1 VRDAVTDTGR
11 GPVAEAVRGEMRQ
24 GGQRRAAVRSGD
36 GGGDGGAE
44 VAGGTSATRGIIS
57 NTRLRRGRAVV
68 QRVAHQPPPA
78 ARLRRRSHVQPQR
91 VRPKRRRVSMSQ
103 WRRSVVKYGGGVRV
117 SQIKPSN
124 CFKDYTPRQR
134 LPNAQQSRFLAARIG
149 ASKN

>member
-1 VRDAVTDTGR
+1 
-11 GPVAEAVRGEMRQ
+11 MRQ
-24 GGQRRAAVRSGD
+24 GGQRGAAVRSGD
-36 GGGDGGAE
+36 GGGAE

-103 WRRSVVKYGGGVRV
+103 WRRSVVKYGGGGQGQSDQAV
-117 SQIKPSN
+117 KL
-124 CFKDYTPRQR
+124 FQR
-134 LPNAQQSRFLAARIG
+134 LHPTSTIAKRSTIPVSGSPYRRLEKLVLPSIFDTILSSLMI
-149 ASKN
+149 